1 MPNSWR
7 KTTCQ
12 SNNSNVLINVLI
24 TNFEQSD
31 DDAIANINEARTNFK
46 FKIVRLKVFDYPS
59 DDET

>member
-1 MPNSWR
+1 M
-7 KTTCQ
+7 
-12 SNNSNVLINVLI
+12 
-24 TNFEQSD
+24 NFEQSD